1 MSESIWDGT
10 PLSETAR
17 DLFNS
22 PPHLLAFAMGTAEA
36 AARTMFDIDPDA
48 RQFPDEAKEAM
59 LLFLN
64 VRIFGADV
72 EHAAREI
79 EHLLEKYRNRMRAN

>member
-10 PLSETAR
+10 PLAETAR

-36 AARTMFDIDPDA
+36 AARTMFGVDPDA
-48 RQFPDEAKEAM
+48 TQFPTEAKEAM

-64 VRIFGADV
+64 VRIFGADAD
-72 EHAAREI
+72 HAAREI
-79 EHLLEKYRNRMRAN
+79 ERLFDQYRNRMRVN